1 MLHLLSL
8 SLAPLSLSLSV
19 HLYGEGAVARAGG
32 QCEISVSQVS
42 GPQSK
47 SVEMQCLLF
56 TLALKPASS
65 SGAIAKCRQSSITI
79 SNTGAALSTPHLA
92 NRNATV

>member
-8 SLAPLSLSLSV
+8 SLAPLSFYLSV
-19 HLYGEGAVARAGG
+19 HLYGEGALARAGG

-47 SVEMQCLLF
+47 SIEMQCLLF
-56 TLALKPASS
+56 TFTLTLRPASS
-65 SGAIAKCRQSSITI
+65 SRAHCKVQTI
-79 SNTGAALSTPHLA
+79 
-92 NRNATV
+92 